1 MALSLT
7 RSLARSRI
15 NLATSYVCPQCRT
28 YATPVPPVPPAPPL
42 LLKLKGDLKTA
53 MKAKDTNR
61 LNVLRTLLAEVAN
74 SAKTPNP
81 IKSDLQLLSILRKR
95 AAAAKSAEDEAKA
108 AGRDDLVEKEQ
119 QQAAVI
125 EEYAGSVAT
134 LSEKDIREA
143 VIAVVDGVQGGS
155 GNNMGQVLKKLIGPG
170 GSLEGKPVDRAEVA
184 RIVKQVMGQT

>member
-1 MALSLT
+1 MSLNLT
-7 RSLARSRI
+7 RSLARTRI
-15 NLATSYVCPQCRT
+15 ALPRSYVCPQCRT
-28 YATPVPPVPPAPPL
+28 YATPVPPNAPAPLL

-74 SAKTPNP
+74 SAKTSNP

-95 AAAAKSAEDEAKA
+95 AAAAKNAGDEAKA

-119 QQAAVI
+119 QQAAVL
-125 EEYAGSVAT
+125 EEYAGSVET
-134 LSEKDIREA
+134 LSEDQIREA
-143 VIAVVDGVQGGS
+143 VIAVVDGVQGDS
-155 GNNMGQVLKKLIGPG
+155 KSNMGQVLKKVIGPG

-184 RIVKQVMGQT
+184 RIVKQVLGQ